1 MTGDGYPTSAQ
12 ARRAFAQADAMR
24 SRPGYAGD
32 DWTLQRV
39 VRTLAMW
46 SVCIDRMAESGP
58 AFLRSEERQFRDHP
72 EFGQG
77 DPLADIKAQVD
88 VIAYVTVGD
97 MLLQEIATLL
107 AERAPFEMRDP
118 PEPWVCLMSYL
129 DGGGG
134 STDMRAAARWLDL
147 VLVNARHRVA
157 AHWRKGHTLN
167 FAWQMDGTVQV
178 VLVDPTGRKEA
189 SRILWQ
195 VLKELPIPLRPA
207 DGDFEGLREMVFGC
221 ASLLDKGQRKRAQR
235 ALELSGFE
243 TYPIPTVVDDVLKLV
258 SFTGPL
264 ASGPVERKAWAAD
277 Q

>member
-1 MTGDGYPTSAQ
+1 MTQDGYPTSSQ
-12 ARRAFAQADAMR
+12 ASRVFAQADAMR
-24 SRPGYAGD
+24 SWPGYAD
-32 DWTLQRV
+32 EDWTLQRV

-46 SVCIDRMAESGP
+46 SVCIERMAESGP
-58 AFLRSEERQFRDHP
+58 AILRSEERQFRDHP

-97 MLLQEIATLL
+97 MLLQELATLL

-118 PEPWVCLMSYL
+118 PGPWACLMSYL

-189 SRILWQ
+189 SRILWH
-195 VLKELPIPLRPA
+195 VLTETRIPLRPA
-207 DGDFEGLREMVFGC
+207 DDDFQGLREMVFGC
-221 ASLLDKGQRKRAQR
+221 ASLLDKGQRKRVQR

-243 TYPIPTVVDDVLKLV
+243 TYPIRSVVDDVLKLV
-258 SFTGPL
+258 ALAAPPLSDNAGP
-264 ASGPVERKAWAAD
+264 R
-277 Q
+277 